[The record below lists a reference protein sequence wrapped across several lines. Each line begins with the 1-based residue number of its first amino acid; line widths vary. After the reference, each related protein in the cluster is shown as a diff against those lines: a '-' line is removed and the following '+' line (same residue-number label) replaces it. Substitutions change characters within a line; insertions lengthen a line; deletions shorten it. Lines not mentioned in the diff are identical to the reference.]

1 MPSKFKLKQ
10 RVEFVGKNGPSLV
23 KGAVVALDVAPGKI
37 VGVEFDA
44 DIAHGH
50 SCDGKAKSK
59 RGWWCLDNEL
69 REAT

>member
-1 MPSKFKLKQ
+1 MAHKWKLKQ

-23 KGAVVALDVAPGKI
+23 KGAVVALDGGLGKP

-44 DIAHGH
+44 DVFHGH
-50 SCDGKAKSK
+50 SCDGKAKNG
-59 RGWWCLDNEL
+59 RGWWCLDEEL